1 MGKGSSSTTYSQRPL
16 TSEEKAV
23 LQQQADYLA
32 TMKPVT
38 SQLVGIAQNDL
49 NTMFTPDWSQLY
61 NQTMNNVQNITSEYG
76 QLQSGIIPKAFEDAQ
91 QAYMN
96 RTYENALGNKL
107 AALSKKGVVDSSR
120 YNTAVNDIQQN
131 LASEMSKNYTNNFNT
146 YANLLSNKA
155 NLATLPMTAAAQA
168 ANESM
173 KRPLGLIGAAQGNAD
188 RINQALNTTSN
199 MMSNATTATTTTH
212 GGDLFGSLLG
222 IGGQIGSA
230 LIMCFGKGT
239 RILTDY
245 GSIPIEELQ
254 VGDTVVAKEGVEK
267 VVEVIST
274 GKQPIISVYAGDYV
288 VNVTPTQPFFTREG
302 QKPITDIYEG
312 DEILTA
318 SGFEKVSEINETGE
332 IAETFD
338 MLVTGSG
345 TFYADGVCVEGFTK
359 EELQTAKEALAQA
372 EVTE

>member
-38 SQLVGIAQNDL
+38 SQLVGLAQNDL
-49 NTMFTPDWSQLY
+49 NKMFTPDWSQLY
-61 NQTMNNVQNITSEYG
+61 NQTMNNVQNITNEYG
-76 QLQSGIIPKAFEDAQ
+76 QLQSGIIPKQFEDAQ

-120 YNTAVNDIQQN
+120 YNTSVNDIQQN

-146 YANLLSNKA
+146 YANLLGTKA
-155 NLATLPMTAAAQA
+155 NLASLPMTVAAQA

-173 KRPLGLIGAAQGNAD
+173 RRPLGLIGAAQGNAD

-212 GGDLFGSLLG
+212 GGRFVWFSPWYWWTNW
-222 IGGQIGSA
+222 
-230 LIMCFGKGT
+230 F
-239 RILTDY
+239 RF
-245 GSIPIEELQ
+245 
-254 VGDTVVAKEGVEK
+254 
-267 VVEVIST
+267 
-274 GKQPIISVYAGDYV
+274 DYV
-288 VNVTPTQPFFTREG
+288 LR
-302 QKPITDIYEG
+302 
-312 DEILTA
+312 
-318 SGFEKVSEINETGE
+318 
-332 IAETFD
+332 
-338 MLVTGSG
+338 
-345 TFYADGVCVEGFTK
+345 
-359 EELQTAKEALAQA
+359 
-372 EVTE
+372 